1 MALLRRVLASGW
13 RIHFRGQGTLSYT
26 QLFLSSI
33 PQKGRT
39 LKTEKTKKKKK
50 STNQPLKNKAGDFT
64 DIS

>member
-39 LKTEKTKKKKK
+39 LKTEKTKKKKI
-50 STNQPLKNKAGDFT
+50 NQPTIKK
-64 DIS
+64 